1 MPTIQIA
8 PKIARDRI
16 IQLDFQYPD
25 PKLPMRLLPLH
36 LAVFFGLSTGFAPL
50 IRAESIVPNE
60 NLVVEGIP
68 TIPQTLSATV
78 SRYTQFR
85 SASLSSWHPT
95 KREMLISTRF
105 GDVAQIHQVK
115 FPMGDR
121 HQLTFETERIGG
133 ASFQPTQGDYF
144 LFSKDVGGNEF
155 AQNYRY
161 DLANGDITLLTDGKS
176 QNSGGVWSNKGDRI
190 IYSSTRRTGKDRDF
204 YVMDPRNP
212 STDRVLTQT
221 SGGGW
226 AIVSWS
232 PDDRQILMGEYVSAN
247 ESYLWLLDVQT
258 GKKTRITPA
267 NQQVSYSNAV
277 FSKDGKGIYVV
288 TDNKSEFHRLAYL
301 DLATQQYSYLTT
313 NIPWDIESIDLT
325 KDGRYLAFTA
335 NENGASV
342 LRVMD
347 TRTRQLLK
355 LPKLP
360 VGLVSGIDW
369 HRNSRDLGFTLVS
382 AKSTADV
389 YSIDINSGKLDRWT
403 ASETGGLNT
412 NNFSNA
418 ELVSWRS
425 FDGKMI
431 SGFLYR
437 PAKKFT
443 GKRPVI
449 IDIHGGPESQSK
461 PYFLGRMNY
470 YLNELGV
477 AILFPNVRG
486 SSGYGKSFLAADNG
500 FKREDSVKDIGALLD
515 WIPGQPDLNPQRVM
529 VTGGSYGGYMSLAV
543 ATKYSDRIRAA
554 IDIVG
559 ISNFVTFLERTESY
573 RRDLRRV
580 EYGDEREPKMR
591 EFLQQISPVNNAK
604 NIKVP
609 LMVVHG
615 KNDPRVPLNEAQQI
629 VQAVRQNNVPVWYL
643 MANDEGHGFS
653 KKRNVDYQFY
663 ATVMFIKEFLLK

>member
-1 MPTIQIA
+1 
-8 PKIARDRI
+8 
-16 IQLDFQYPD
+16 
-25 PKLPMRLLPLH
+25 
-36 LAVFFGLSTGFAPL
+36 
-50 IRAESIVPNE
+50 
-60 NLVVEGIP
+60 
-68 TIPQTLSATV
+68 
-78 SRYTQFR
+78 
-85 SASLSSWHPT
+85 
-95 KREMLISTRF
+95 
-105 GDVAQIHQVK
+105 
-115 FPMGDR
+115 
-121 HQLTFETERIGG
+121 
-133 ASFQPTQGDYF
+133 
-144 LFSKDVGGNEF
+144 
-155 AQNYRY
+155 
-161 DLANGDITLLTDGKS
+161 
-176 QNSGGVWSNKGDRI
+176 
-190 IYSSTRRTGKDRDF
+190 
-204 YVMDPRNP
+204 
-212 STDRVLTQT
+212 
-221 SGGGW
+221 
-226 AIVSWS
+226 
-232 PDDRQILMGEYVSAN
+232 
-247 ESYLWLLDVQT
+247 
-258 GKKTRITPA
+258 
-267 NQQVSYSNAV
+267 
-277 FSKDGKGIYVV
+277 
-288 TDNKSEFHRLAYL
+288 
-301 DLATQQYSYLTT
+301 
-313 NIPWDIESIDLT
+313 
-325 KDGRYLAFTA
+325 
-335 NENGASV
+335 
-342 LRVMD
+342 
-347 TRTRQLLK
+347 
-355 LPKLP
+355 
-360 VGLVSGIDW
+360 
-369 HRNSRDLGFTLVS
+369 
-382 AKSTADV
+382 
-389 YSIDINSGKLDRWT
+389 
-403 ASETGGLNT
+403 
-412 NNFSNA
+412 
-418 ELVSWRS
+418 VSWRS

-486 SSGYGKSFLAADNG
+486 SIGYGKSFLAADNG

>member
-1 MPTIQIA
+1 
-8 PKIARDRI
+8 
-16 IQLDFQYPD
+16 
-25 PKLPMRLLPLH
+25 MRLLPWH
-36 LAVFFGLSTGFAPL
+36 LAVFFGVNMGFAPFIL
-50 IRAESIVPNE
+50 AQSIVPNE
-60 NLVVEGIP
+60 NLVVEGVP
-68 TIPQTLSATV
+68 AIPQALGATV

-85 SASLSSWHPT
+85 SASLNSWHPT

-105 GDVAQIHQVK
+105 GEVAQIHHVK
-115 FPMGDR
+115 FPLGAR
-121 HQLTFETERIGG
+121 QQLTFEAERVSG
-133 ASFQPTQGDYF
+133 ANFQPTQGDYF
-144 LFSKDVGGNEF
+144 LFSKDAGGNEF
-155 AQNYRY
+155 SQNYRY
-161 DLANGDITLLTDGKS
+161 DLATGDITLLTDGKS
-176 QNSGGVWSNKGDRI
+176 QNSGGVWSNKGDQI

-204 YVMDPRNP
+204 YLMDPRNP
-212 STDRVLTQT
+212 KTDRVLTQT

-226 AIVSWS
+226 GIVGWS
-232 PDDRQILMGEYVSAN
+232 PNDQQILMGEYVSAN

-258 GKKTRITPA
+258 GNKTRLTPA
-267 NQQVSYSNAV
+267 SQQISYSNAV
-277 FSKDGKGIYVV
+277 FSKDGKGLYVI
-288 TDNKSEFHRLAYL
+288 TDNQAEFHRLAYL
-301 DLATQQYSYLTT
+301 DLATQQYRYLTT
-313 NIPWDIESIDLT
+313 NIPWDIEDMDLT

-335 NENGASV
+335 NQNGASV

-360 VGLVSGIDW
+360 VGLVSSINW
-369 HRNSRDLGFTLVS
+369 HRNSQDLGFTLIS

-389 YSIDINSGKLDRWT
+389 YSINLRSNKLERWT

-412 NNFSNA
+412 NNFSDA

-449 IDIHGGPESQSK
+449 IDIHGGPEGQSK

-486 SSGYGKSFLAADNG
+486 STGYGKSFLAADNG

-515 WIPGQPDLNPQRVM
+515 WIPAQPGLDAQRVM

-543 ATKYSDRIRAA
+543 ATKYSDRIKAA

-559 ISNFVTFLERTESY
+559 ISNFVTFLERTEGY

-591 EFLQQISPVNNAK
+591 EFLQKISPVNNAK

-615 KNDPRVPLNEAQQI
+615 QNDPRVPLNEAQQI
-629 VQAVRQNNVPVWYL
+629 VQAVRQNNVPVWYV
-643 MANDEGHGFS
+643 MAKDEGHGFS